1 MTLRSLSRHWLL
13 LLGASFN
20 LWAQAGPPD
29 ARVAEILVFPSSGNL
44 LYAATDAGVFRS
56 DNSGL
61 SWSAR
66 NEGLTNLSVQSLAG
80 SPTVLFAGTDAGA
93 FRSADGGASWQ
104 AIHQDLGEIRVVS
117 LAMDLQDP
125 NTLYA
130 GTSNGGEG
138 LSPRAAS

>member
-13 LLGASFN
+13 LFGASFN

-66 NEGLTNLSVQSLAG
+66 NEGLTNLCPVTRRQPHSSVCRNRRRRLSL
-80 SPTVLFAGTDAGA
+80 S
-93 FRSADGGASWQ
+93 
-104 AIHQDLGEIRVVS
+104 
-117 LAMDLQDP
+117 
-125 NTLYA
+125 
-130 GTSNGGEG
+130 
-138 LSPRAAS
+138 